1 MAVIQLIGTKQ
12 FSVSPDRLYPELADL
27 TRLVQTLPDVKA
39 VKEASETSA
48 HITVAP
54 GLSFIKG
61 ELDTT
66 ITRSAATPPTQAT
79 LSVASKGIGTT
90 VRVEATFTL
99 AASATG
105 TEMSWQA
112 QVLELG
118 GLLKLVPTSLLKG
131 AAQKV
136 IDGWLNSLDSRLSS

>member
-1 MAVIQLIGTKQ
+1 MAVIQINGDKSFAVL
-12 FSVSPDRLYPELADL
+12 PDRLYPELADL
-27 TRLVQTLPDVKA
+27 TRLVQSLPDVKA
-39 VKEASETSA
+39 VKQVSETEA
-48 HITVAP
+48 QIIVAP

-66 ITRSAATPPTQAT
+66 ITRTAATPPTLAS
-79 LSVASKGIGTT
+79 LSIASKGIGTT
-90 VRVEATFTL
+90 VKVEASFTL
-99 AASATG
+99 TPSDTG
-105 TEMSWQA
+105 TDMTWQA

-136 IDGWLNSLDSRLSS
+136 IDGWLNSLETRLK